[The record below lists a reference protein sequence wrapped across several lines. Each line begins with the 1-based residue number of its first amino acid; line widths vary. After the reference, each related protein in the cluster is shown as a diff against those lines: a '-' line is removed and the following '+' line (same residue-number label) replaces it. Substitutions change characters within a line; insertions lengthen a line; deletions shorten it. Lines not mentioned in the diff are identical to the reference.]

1 MEGAILSGKLASEVV
16 DDRLNSSGKPTFT
29 IPPKE
34 VHESVVVG
42 N

>member
-16 DDRLNSSGKPTFT
+16 DDRLNSSRETFS

-34 VHESVVVG
+34 VHESVLLRST
-42 N
+42 